1 MRSRVAAAKLSCE
14 LVSDWHGKN
23 MRVCDRLLHGIA
35 SRAACL
41 SDKRQKPCVSGASRM
56 DEREGQTRTD
66 SLARAGEGCAREKSE
81 GSRRVYFSDT
91 NTHTSKHQHKHS
103 LTR

>member
-35 SRAACL
+35 RRAACL
-41 SDKRQKPCVSGASRM
+41 SDKRQKPCLSGASRM

-66 SLARAGEGCAREKSE
+66 SLARAGEGCARE
-81 GSRRVYFSDT
+81 RRVREAVVCILVT
-91 NTHTSKHQHKHS
+91 QTHTQANTSTS
-103 LTR
+103 TR